1 MTGGAGY
8 FASWLIMRLLQHGYS
23 VSTTV
28 RSDPSIIPLVQYSNL
43 ILFHISDEPNHIPF
57 LLISFFLLFI
67 LAEFK
72 EDTSHL
78 KALPGAPERLQIF
91 DADLSKP
98 DSFDAAMNGCVG
110 VFHVAHPI
118 IFDAEDP
125 ENMVIKPAL
134 KGTAGILRACLN
146 SKTVKRVLYT
156 SSASAVV
163 FHGKKG
169 VKEMDESVWTDVEFC
184 SLQDLPISSYCISK
198 TLTERAVLDFAQE
211 HAMDVVTVVPSCVV
225 GPFLLPHLPSS
236 FSTSLALIRGMYHGL
251 GRVAS

>member
-1 MTGGAGY
+1 MEIEKGKVCVTGGARY

-28 RSDPSIIPLVQYSNL
+28 RSDPSIIPVVQYSNL
-43 ILFHISDEPNHIPF
+43 ILFHISGEPNHIPF

-125 ENMVIKPAL
+125 ENMVITHSPCLPQFEDREASRLHVFGQRRCFPWKEGCEGDGRERL
-134 KGTAGILRACLN
+134 DGRGIL
-146 SKTVKRVLYT
+146 
-156 SSASAVV
+156 
-163 FHGKKG
+163 
-169 VKEMDESVWTDVEFC
+169 
-184 SLQDLPISSYCISK
+184 Q
-198 TLTERAVLDFAQE
+198 FARPT
-211 HAMDVVTVVPSCVV
+211 H
-225 GPFLLPHLPSS
+225 FLLLHFQDS
-236 FSTSLALIRGMYHGL
+236 H
-251 GRVAS
+251 